1 MWTGFSATS
10 IPVLMPRSPCL
21 CVFAWLIVPAVLSL
35 ALFCKSFVPL
45 FYSMFGK
52 VNSLHEIPILL

>member
-1 MWTGFSATS
+1 
-10 IPVLMPRSPCL
+10 MPRSPCF

-52 VNSLHEIPILL
+52 VNSLHEIPMLL